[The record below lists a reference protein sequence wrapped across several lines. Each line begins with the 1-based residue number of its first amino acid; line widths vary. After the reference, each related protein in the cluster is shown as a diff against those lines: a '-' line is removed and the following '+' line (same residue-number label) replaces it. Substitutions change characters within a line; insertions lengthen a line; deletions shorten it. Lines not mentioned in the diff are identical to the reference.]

1 MNALLA
7 DIIKSDFGFSRPFL
21 SHGHGLSGERP
32 KNRSEEGSDNS
43 DWTFGT
49 TQAMNVL
56 RAGTIP
62 PAIKEVNMARK
73 SVRKSAKKATSPQKS
88 GQQQPRARVITFR
101 ISDAEVTLIQK
112 AADRVPLARYSRD
125 AVLARATADA
135 KK

>member
-49 TQAMNVL
+49 AQAMNVL

-62 PAIKEVNMARK
+62 PAIKEVTMTRK
-73 SVRKSAKKATSPQKS
+73 SVSKKARTEAKPVATSREQ
-88 GQQQPRARVITFR
+88 VITFR
-101 ISDAEVTLIQK
+101 LSSDEVALIAK
-112 AADRVPLARYSRD
+112 AADREPLARYSRR
-125 AVLARATADA
+125 AVLAAA
-135 KK
+135 KAASKRKK